1 MSTVPMMIAGREGS
15 MRQLVS
21 RVRWPGARRAKHAV
35 IATGLLEVQ
44 RNRMERVT
52 AACTESL
59 FQARDDHLGLLAC
72 LVDDDAPTTTYA
84 SPRGIDIGGEDPAS
98 RARPNARTQS
108 AITEVLPRLVGRSTW
123 YGQSLFANFRKG
135 ATAIGTGAGRCP
147 SCHHRSARSSVRRRD
162 VPPALRASNRRLT
175 SLLFPAPVKA
185 DNTHPPKIIRPRL

>member
-1 MSTVPMMIAGREGS
+1 M
-15 MRQLVS
+15 QLS
-21 RVRWPGARRAKHAV
+21 QPACWKFSATEWSGLLLPALRASSRRAT
-35 IATGLLEVQ
+35 IIS
-44 RNRMERVT
+44 
-52 AACTESL
+52 ACSL
-59 FQARDDHLGLLAC
+59 AWSTTTHRS
-72 LVDDDAPTTTYA
+72 TTYA